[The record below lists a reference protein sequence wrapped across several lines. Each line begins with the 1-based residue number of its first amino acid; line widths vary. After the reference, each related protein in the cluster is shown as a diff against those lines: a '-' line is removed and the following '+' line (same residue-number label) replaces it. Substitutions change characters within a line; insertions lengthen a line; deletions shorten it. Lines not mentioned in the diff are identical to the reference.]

1 MPSFELSEALE
12 HGGAANSDKSG
23 VSAKAYSSAKI
34 ESKSSAASREN
45 CSSSSHSFSTRVVK
59 ADMCARPRGKKIC
72 KKTAV

>member
-34 ESKSSAASREN
+34 ESKSSAASR
-45 CSSSSHSFSTRVVK
+45 
-59 ADMCARPRGKKIC
+59 KIALHLL
-72 KKTAV
+72 TALVRE